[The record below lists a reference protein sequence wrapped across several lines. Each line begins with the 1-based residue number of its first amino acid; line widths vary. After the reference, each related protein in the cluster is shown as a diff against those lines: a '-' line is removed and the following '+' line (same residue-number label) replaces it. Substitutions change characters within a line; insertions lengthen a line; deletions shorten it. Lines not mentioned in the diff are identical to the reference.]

1 VSVPPPVRHVSKLAR
16 DHRAQLHGGGVEGD
30 MLFPPG
36 FDPKSSARGV
46 AISGNRQW
54 PNGEIPYDMSAI
66 TGTPL
71 RKL

>member
-1 VSVPPPVRHVSKLAR
+1 MSVPPPVRPDNKLAR
-16 DHRAQLHGGGVEGD
+16 DHRAQLRGGGVEGD

-46 AISGNRQW
+46 AISGNGQW
-54 PNGEIPYDMSAI
+54 PNGVIPYDMSAI